1 MVQYACAN
9 LPFSRLEAMVFA
21 WNLSSMRVLEKTGF
35 VRDGVLHHNVL
46 KDGTFTDSVVYA
58 HIMNV

>member
-1 MVQYACAN
+1 
-9 LPFSRLEAMVFA
+9 MVFA